1 MDVHCSRLQSTP
13 CNGNIFFSFFAT
25 IWKTTGWDAYHKSM
39 CVRAMFV
46 CGVNRK
52 SEWVRKR
59 VWEELHPLMRT
70 WWCVRLLISIIATVL
85 RAFGVTEWQR
95 EVQQSV
101 SDVLADAG
109 VNDEITQP
117 SCHFVWS
124 QWELSN
130 GCCCFFVPCWCESP
144 QLLQHHS
151 QSQFSNVSCLLRR
164 GAGGVMWPSDLP
176 FIFYVWQYLKVF
188 THFSLNCSSLNY
200 GCLFVK

>member
-124 QWELSN
+124 QWELSYV
-130 GCCCFFVPCWCESP
+130 FFFLSRVG
-144 QLLQHHS
+144 
-151 QSQFSNVSCLLRR
+151 VSHLNCYSITANHNSLMYHVFWGR
-164 GAGGVMWPSDLP
+164 GWGVMWPSDLP
-176 FIFYVWQYLKVF
+176 FIFYVWQYPKVF